1 MSSRALS
8 LTATD
13 QSPADAFMAFA
24 DAVLAAASASADR
37 ETALAAAQ
45 RELAASLAEPT
56 AFSSLVHNADL
67 TLTEAELLALALA
80 CELDVVRSA
89 RVAELQGNAKLDR
102 LTVGMVARLL
112 GGIGRCAEAIGQA
125 SGLRRAALV
134 SVIHDGPWASAEI
147 AVAPAVVWAIAGDG
161 APDPDLPPGTTHVES
176 EDPSGLPLVVVT
188 GPDRL
193 RRRQL
198 AVDRCAGIRFLV
210 SPCPNDDAGWAALV
224 REATLVGCGVVIELA
239 GELPAE
245 GRAWVTKAHHIP
257 WALTSQV
264 DLVLSTMPDRA
275 WREFEAGHERPTD
288 EEWRDAFGDG
298 VSRSHQLTAEQMDA
312 VSRAYPAVGG
322 DLDAAVRRLLAGPL
336 ANLARR
342 VRPRR
347 TWEDIVLSPDRL
359 GQLHRIV
366 TRYRNAGTVYD
377 EWGLPETSG
386 RGIVALFSG
395 SSGTGKTL
403 AAEIVAGALELDM
416 FKLDLSSVVSKY
428 IGETEKNLEQVFS
441 AASAGNVVLFFDEAD
456 SLFGKRSEVKDAR
469 DRYANLEVSYL
480 LQRLEAYDGVVV
492 MATNFQ
498 KNIDEAFLRRIH
510 VLVDF
515 PNPGTVERREIWL
528 RHLGA
533 SAPTST
539 LDVDW
544 LAEGFEVAGGMIR
557 NAVIDAAFQA
567 SADRT
572 PITMHH
578 LANGLVNEQRKAGR
592 LIRLE
597 DYAPYF
603 APTDA

>member
-1 MSSRALS
+1 
-8 LTATD
+8 
-13 QSPADAFMAFA
+13 
-24 DAVLAAASASADR
+24 
-37 ETALAAAQ
+37 
-45 RELAASLAEPT
+45 
-56 AFSSLVHNADL
+56 
-67 TLTEAELLALALA
+67 
-80 CELDVVRSA
+80 
-89 RVAELQGNAKLDR
+89 
-102 LTVGMVARLL
+102 
-112 GGIGRCAEAIGQA
+112 
-125 SGLRRAALV
+125 
-134 SVIHDGPWASAEI
+134 
-147 AVAPAVVWAIAGDG
+147 
-161 APDPDLPPGTTHVES
+161 
-176 EDPSGLPLVVVT
+176 
-188 GPDRL
+188 
-193 RRRQL
+193 
-198 AVDRCAGIRFLV
+198 
-210 SPCPNDDAGWAALV
+210 
-224 REATLVGCGVVIELA
+224 
-239 GELPAE
+239 
-245 GRAWVTKAHHIP
+245 
-257 WALTSQV
+257 
-264 DLVLSTMPDRA
+264 
-275 WREFEAGHERPTD
+275 
-288 EEWRDAFGDG
+288 
-298 VSRSHQLTAEQMDA
+298 
-312 VSRAYPAVGG
+312 
-322 DLDAAVRRLLAGPL
+322 
-336 ANLARR
+336 

-347 TWEDIVLSPDRL
+347 TWDDIVLSPDRL

-366 TRYRNAGTVYD
+366 NRYRNAGTVYD
-377 EWGLPETSG
+377 EWGMPDTSG

-515 PNPGTVERREIWL
+515 PNPGVAERREIWL

-533 SAPTST
+533 SAPKAT

-544 LAEGFEVAGGMIR
+544 LAEGFEVAGGVIR

-567 SADRT
+567 SEDRT
-572 PITMHH
+572 PITMQH

-597 DYAPYF
+597 DYAPYLTP
-603 APTDA
+603 AADA